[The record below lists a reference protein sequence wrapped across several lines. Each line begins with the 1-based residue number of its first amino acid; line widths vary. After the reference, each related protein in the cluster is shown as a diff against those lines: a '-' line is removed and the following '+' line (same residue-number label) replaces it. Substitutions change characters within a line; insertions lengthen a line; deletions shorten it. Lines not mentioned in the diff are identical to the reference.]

1 MKGYYQAIFRME
13 KAGNWVM
20 DFEID
25 DGVNIN
31 NISEQI
37 EILKETEPLIAEIFL
52 TALLLCR

>member
-1 MKGYYQAIFRME
+1 ME

-37 EILKETEPLIAEIFL
+37 EIF
-52 TALLLCR
+52 